1 MQSSSFVTSGTLI
14 VASVSAMFL
23 VAACHSS
30 PTANGFSAS
39 NADKAAETRLLP
51 VGKMPH
57 LKAYDESFDVLPEDE
72 MAAD

>member
-30 PTANGFSAS
+30 PAANGFSAS
-39 NADKAAETRLLP
+39 NANKAAEARLLP
-51 VGKMPH
+51 VETMPP
-57 LKAYDESFDVLPEDE
+57 LKAYDESFYVLPEDE
-72 MAAD
+72 TASD

>member
-14 VASVSAMFL
+14 VAAVSAMFL

-30 PTANGFSAS
+30 PAANGFSAS
-39 NADKAAETRLLP
+39 NADKAAEARLLP

-57 LKAYDESFDVLPEDE
+57 LKAYDESFYTGPDDE
-72 MAAD
+72 PAAD